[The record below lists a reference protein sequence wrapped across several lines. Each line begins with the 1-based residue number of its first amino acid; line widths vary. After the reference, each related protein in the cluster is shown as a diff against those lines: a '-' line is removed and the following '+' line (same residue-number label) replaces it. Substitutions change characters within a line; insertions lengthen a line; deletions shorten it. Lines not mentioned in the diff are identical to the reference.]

1 MTANDAEILC
11 GEWETGETPSN
22 VSEEQYNIVLDIR
35 DIVKHP
41 NYAVNVDSSAY
52 LENDIAVFKVDD
64 TSLSQ
69 VKLPLQFL
77 ILTLK

>member
-69 VKLPLQFL
+69 VKLMYSFH
-77 ILTLK
+77 LTLK

>member
-11 GEWETGETPSN
+11 GEWETGEIPSN

-64 TSLSQ
+64 
-69 VKLPLQFL
+69 KE
-77 ILTLK
+77 